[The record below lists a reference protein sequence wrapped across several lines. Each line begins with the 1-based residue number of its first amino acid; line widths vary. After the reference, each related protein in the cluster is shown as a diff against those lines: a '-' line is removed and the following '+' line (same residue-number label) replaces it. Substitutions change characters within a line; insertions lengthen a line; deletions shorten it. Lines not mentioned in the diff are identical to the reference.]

1 MAEDALVLGGGGV
14 AGIAWITG
22 LLAGLADNGTE
33 VAGADLLVGT
43 SAGSAVAAQ
52 LGSGLSLEDL
62 YARQTVPSLQ
72 ATEISAELDLDGFA
86 GAFDTIFETDPSYAE
101 IRRAIGAYALA
112 ADTVSEADRRAAI
125 ASRLPSF
132 EWPSRRVLIVAVD
145 AETGEPRVFDRDSGV
160 PLVDA
165 VAASCAVPGI
175 WPPVTIG
182 DRRYVDGGVRSAENA
197 DYAAGAERVLI
208 IAPLG
213 VDAPFPAE
221 HPLAEVVDDLR
232 SSGSAVA
239 IVSPDEASFA
249 AIGTNPLDPGTRVP
263 AAEAGRT
270 QGRALTLTYA

>member
-22 LLAGLADNGTE
+22 LLAGLADNGTD
-33 VAGADLLVGT
+33 VTGADLLVGT

-52 LGSGLSLEDL
+52 LGSGLSLDDL

-72 ATEISAELDLDGFA
+72 AAEISAELDLDGFA
-86 GAFDTIFETDPSYAE
+86 GAFDAIFETEPSYAE
-101 IRRAIGAYALA
+101 IRRALGGYALA

-132 EWPSRRVLIVAVD
+132 EWPSRRILIVAVD
-145 AETGEPRVFDRDSGV
+145 AKTGEPRVFDRDSGV

-197 DYAAGAERVLI
+197 DYAAGAKRVLI
-208 IAPLG
+208 ITPLG
-213 VDAPFPAE
+213 VDSAFPAE
-221 HPLAEVVDDLR
+221 HPLPQVVDDLR

-263 AAEAGRT
+263 AAEAGRA
-270 QGRALTLTYA
+270 QGRALTLT